1 MIHKLLGRGVH
12 AKESNPIEWKGNVI
26 KVLDQTLLPH
36 EKKYII
42 CKNHKDMAKA
52 IKDMKLRG
60 APLIGIAAAFA
71 IAMDVK
77 NSNANNFNKLYK
89 DIKGMAD
96 TLLRT
101 RPTAVNLQWAISRML
116 KLVELNKDRRIPS
129 LKDLIASE
137 ANKIFKEDMDNNKA
151 IGAYGAELLR
161 DKDRVLTHCNA
172 GGLATSGFGTALG
185 VIRTA
190 VMKKKKLTVYADETR
205 PYLQGARLTAWELG
219 EMNVPHY
226 VITDSM
232 AGYFMK
238 KGSIDVVIVGADR
251 IAANGDVAN
260 KIGTYSVAVLAYT
273 HKIPFYVAAPAS
285 TFDMSIKS
293 GEEIPIEERDEKE
306 VRMIYGREITPKK
319 TRALHPAFDVTP
331 AKYITAIITEKGV
344 IRAPFDINL
353 EKVFAGRE
361 GTVSL

>member
-1 MIHKLLGRGVH
+1 MIHKLLGRGTNG
-12 AKESNPIEWKGNVI
+12 KETIPIEWKGNVI
-26 KVLDQTLLPH
+26 KVLDQTLLPW

-42 CKNHKDMAKA
+42 CRNHRDMAKA

-60 APLIGIAAAFA
+60 APLIGIAAAMA

-77 NSNANNFNKLYK
+77 NSRANNYNKLSK
-89 DIKGMAD
+89 EVRGMAD
-96 TLLRT
+96 ALFKT
-101 RPTAVNLQWAISRML
+101 RPTAVNLQWALNRMT
-116 KLVELNKDRRIPS
+116 KLMEINKERRIAS
-129 LKDLIASE
+129 LKELIVSE
-137 ANKIFKEDMDNNKA
+137 ANKIFREDLENNRA

-185 VIRTA
+185 VIRAA
-190 VMKKKKLTVYADETR
+190 VQKKKKLTVYADETR
-205 PYLQGARLTAWELG
+205 PYLQGARLTAWELS
-219 EMNVPHY
+219 EMNVPHF

-238 KGSIDVVIVGADR
+238 KGAIDVVIVGADR

-273 HKIPFYVAAPAS
+273 HKIPFYVAAPSS
-285 TFDMSIKS
+285 TFDMAIKS

-306 VRMIYGREITPKK
+306 VRMIMGKEITPKK

-331 AKYITAIITEKGV
+331 AKYISAIITEKGV
-344 IRAPFDINL
+344 IRAPFDVNL
-353 EKVFAGRE
+353 EKVFGPRE
-361 GTVSL
+361 GISVL

>member
-1 MIHKLLGRGVH
+1 MIHKLLGRGYNG
-12 AKESNPIEWKGNVI
+12 KETNPIEWKGNVI
-26 KVLDQTLLPH
+26 KVLDQTLLPY
-36 EKKYII
+36 EKKYILV
-42 CKNHKDMAKA
+42 KNHREMAKA

-60 APLIGIAAAFA
+60 APLIGIAAAMA
-71 IAMDVK
+71 IALDVK
-77 NSNANNFNKLYK
+77 NSNANNFNKLQK
-89 DIKGMAD
+89 DIKAMAD
-96 TLLRT
+96 TLIKT
-101 RPTAVNLQWAISRML
+101 RPTAVNLQWAINRML
-116 KLVELNKDRRIPS
+116 KFADVNKDRRISS
-129 LKDLIASE
+129 LKDMIVAE
-137 ANKIFKEDMDNNKA
+137 ANKIFKEDLENNKT
-151 IGAYGAELLR
+151 IGAFGAELLR

-185 VIRTA
+185 VIRA
-190 VMKKKKLTVYADETR
+190 AAMKKKQLTVYADETR

-226 VITDSM
+226 VITDNM

-306 VRMIYGREITPKK
+306 VRMFLGREITPKK

-331 AKYITAIITEKGV
+331 SKYISAIITEKGV
-344 IRAPFDINL
+344 IRAPYDINL
-353 EKVFAGRE
+353 EKIFSGKEITAP
-361 GTVSL
+361 L